1 MYKLK
6 EKQVFFTFFDYIKFG
21 LNMMTN
27 GSPIKCNYYEDNKI
41 RLLEKP
47 LDNVFVVDF
56 ILSYVVTIKI
66 LILNTFLDIWISHK
80 YFIFLKV
87 IYRMF
92 MVNK

>member
-56 ILSYVVTIKI
+56 ILLYVVTIKI
-66 LILNTFLDIWISHK
+66 LILNTFLD
-80 YFIFLKV
+80 L
-87 IYRMF
+87 
-92 MVNK
+92 